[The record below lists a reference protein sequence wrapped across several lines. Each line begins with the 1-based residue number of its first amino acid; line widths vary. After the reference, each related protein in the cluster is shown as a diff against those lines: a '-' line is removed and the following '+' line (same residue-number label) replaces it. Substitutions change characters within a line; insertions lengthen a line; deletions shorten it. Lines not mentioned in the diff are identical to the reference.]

1 MTSSVDFSRSPWAKE
16 NQHKAY
22 RGSVFTI
29 IPAPEYAN
37 SEVLL
42 ASLYRIIGLKT
53 SSEGT
58 VPKTGR
64 ELIEKVQKLKERLGQ
79 GPAGSTIDVEAWSSV
94 LQGVLESPKLPNQ
107 SSKRFIQVTPLV
119 PSLALFSGSA
129 RLSSNSWPAGSL
141 IRRIIWLGSSDHA
154 SAISLW
160 KELFLALSVT
170 EDDDV
175 FARWLEQEVQSWY
188 PESKWEYVH
197 FDESQE
203 AHLCP
208 SDFNSIPFFPARA
221 FVKDLKAIIDVK
233 NSMTRRQWTSLLEAI
248 IRIACVSHVIWLCD
262 VQARIWSVFLSALEG
277 GGPTTLDAAQKAIF
291 PSAPRYLPYGGKAL
305 NGIKDKISGYLE
317 ARLGINSLL
326 WRLEEGGVHIDGV
339 LANCQGILEFCE
351 RIRKNRKSP
360 KVSGAKDAYYD
371 LREGESKALSCKK
384 GIGANLME
392 FARYVLGQ
400 RQTAEELLRGYDQS
414 YFLKKR
420 GVHSSSPWVVS
431 LGPVAVLTFVHCALY
446 GMAGPRSIHRLGQHM
461 GTYGLAL
468 EGADLTASDL
478 GQQLRMLGL
487 VLDSPDAENGMLLL
501 APFEVQRGNGVT
513 T

>member
-1 MTSSVDFSRSPWAKE
+1 MTDSFNFSNSPWAKE
-16 NQHKAY
+16 SQHKAY
-22 RGSVFTI
+22 RGSIFSI

-42 ASLYRIIGLKT
+42 ASLYRTIGFKN
-53 SSEGT
+53 SNEGN

-64 ELIEKVQKLKERLGQ
+64 DLIERMQKLKERHGK
-79 GPAGSTIDVEAWSSV
+79 GPSGSTVDVEAWSSV

-141 IRRIIWLGSSDHA
+141 IRRMISMGSRDQTSA
-154 SAISLW
+154 SSLW
-160 KELFLALSVT
+160 ESLFLSLTVT

-175 FARWLEQEVQSWY
+175 FARWLEQEVHSWS
-188 PESKWEYVH
+188 PESKWEYLQL
-197 FDESQE
+197 DESQE
-203 AHLCP
+203 PHLELA
-208 SDFNSIPFFPARA
+208 DFDSIVFFPARA
-221 FVKDLKAIIDVK
+221 FVRDLKAVIDVK

-262 VQARIWSVFLSALEG
+262 VQARIWSVLLDALDG
-277 GGPTTLDAAQKAIF
+277 GGPTTVDDVKKRIF

-326 WRLEEGGVHIDGV
+326 WSLGDAGVQINVTIGSSQVVHD
-339 LANCQGILEFCE
+339 LCE
-351 RIRKNRKSP
+351 RVRKNRQSP
-360 KVSGAKDAYYD
+360 KVSAAKGAYYD

-392 FARYVLGQ
+392 FARHVLGQ

-414 YFLKKR
+414 YFLRKR
-420 GVHSSSPWVVS
+420 GAHSSSPWVVS
-431 LGPVAVLTFVHCALY
+431 LGPVAVLSFVHCSLY
-446 GMAGPRSIHRLGQHM
+446 GMAGPRSIHRLGQHLA
-461 GTYGLAL
+461 TYGLAL
-468 EGADLTASDL
+468 EGADLTASEL

-487 VLDSPDAENGMLLL
+487 VLDSPDAESGMLLL
-501 APFEVQRGNGVT
+501 APFEVQKTSVLA
-513 T
+513 